1 MGGTPLRNLNM
12 FKELCGKDNFKNVVL
27 VTTMWDEVMEDVA
40 LRHEQELQNDF
51 WQSMI
56 RLGSTTHRFHLT
68 EESAWDIINTLSVS
82 LPGERRPLQIQR
94 EMVDEDKPLHR
105 TSAGQAVLRS
115 IFDIFSGIKGLF
127 RRSSKG
133 LKRKKNTQNEVP
145 LPPRHHI
152 PRSPSSSSISSYVS
166 LSSAF
171 TADESGLT
179 RDTSVSGSAGT
190 LSERSYRAALGNVI
204 TTLKLAQSVVEFIRI
219 HCLKEAIAP
228 SLRIALVVEVI
239 APTESITYNA
249 LNSYHRPWTEPI
261 MHSSR
266 LWKMLRY

>member
-1 MGGTPLRNLNM
+1 M

-27 VTTMWDEVMEDVA
+27 VTTMWDQVVEDVA
-40 LRHEQELQNDF
+40 LRHEQELQSDF

-82 LPGERRPLQIQR
+82 PPGERRPLQIQR

-115 IFDIFSGIKGLF
+115 ISDIFSGVKGFF
-127 RRSSKG
+127 RRSGKSPT
-133 LKRKKNTQNEVP
+133 RKKNTQNEVP
-145 LPPRHHI
+145 LPSRHHV
-152 PRSPSSSSISSYVS
+152 PRSPSSSSISSYAS

-171 TADESGLT
+171 TDNESGLT
-179 RDTSVSGSAGT
+179 TDTSISGSSRT

-204 TTLKLAQSVVEFIRI
+204 TTLKLAQSIVEFVRI

-228 SLRIALVVEVI
+228 SLRIALAVEVI
-239 APTESITYNA
+239 VPTESITYNA
-249 LNSYHRPWTEPI
+249 LNSYYRPWKEPI

-266 LWKMLRY
+266 L